1 MYDEKE
7 RAQSLRQQQEFERGR
22 VLGRGAMAGAG
33 AGQIA
38 QQAEIKRRSE
48 IDRELARL
56 AQSSEGLAMCVDL
69 LWTRLAP
76 VLAPSPAVNGAPGID
91 GATESCTSDLGGA
104 LQRQA
109 AVVDN
114 AAASL
119 RNLMAALAL

>member
-7 RAQSLRQQQEFERGR
+7 RAQSLRQQQEFDRGR
-22 VLGRGAMAGAG
+22 AMQNRGAIADAG

-38 QQAEIKRRSE
+38 QAETKRRSE

-76 VLAPSPAVNGAPGID
+76 VLAPSPAVNGTPGID

>member
-22 VLGRGAMAGAG
+22 VPGRGAMAGAG

-38 QQAEIKRRSE
+38 QQAETKRRSE

-56 AQSSEGLAMCVDL
+56 AQSSEGLAMCVDQ

-76 VLAPSPAVNGAPGID
+76 VLAPSPAVPGLEGAAEG
-91 GATESCTSDLGGA
+91 CTSDLGGA